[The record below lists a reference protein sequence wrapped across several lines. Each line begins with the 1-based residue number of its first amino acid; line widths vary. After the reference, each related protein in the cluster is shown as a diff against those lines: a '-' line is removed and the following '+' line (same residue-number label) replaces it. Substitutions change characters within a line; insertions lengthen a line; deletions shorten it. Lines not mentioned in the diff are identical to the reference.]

1 MIINKRFIAI
11 DNVCAWPQIRKNRD
25 EAIFMTGF
33 NKPCHGKIEG
43 DVDCWVSYDKGEFFT
58 YTGTPVLHNPATN
71 RMNHCSGF
79 AHNGDFLVIVSG
91 YTNRPKDKIYEGDEY
106 YTKIFSKSKTLVPV
120 IARSTDEGKTFSNS
134 PLQFESN
141 ASIIPYGEIIK
152 LDNNALMCSVYLVGT
167 KETISFV
174 KGDRQAGVLI
184 SYDDGLTWDDYY
196 IIDEGL
202 NETSIA
208 NLGEKLIAVS
218 RTANNQHLVLYSSIN
233 NGKTWQYQQDISLLN
248 QIPASITILKDKRV
262 LITYGCRNNI
272 KSISY
277 RIGDQYAKNFE
288 EPTVL
293 QIIGTDSDM
302 GYPSTIQLN
311 DDTLVTA
318 YYTSKDVNHDRYHV
332 GIIKWSL

>member
-1 MIINKRFIAI
+1 MKINKRFLSV
-11 DNVCAWPQIRKNRD
+11 DNVCAWPQLRVNNN
-25 EAIFMTGF
+25 EQIFMTGF
-33 NKPCHGKIEG
+33 NKPCHGKTEG
-43 DVDCWVSYDKGEFFT
+43 DVDCWVSNDKGEFFT
-58 YTGTPVLHNPATN
+58 YAGTPVLHKPTTN
-71 RMNHCSGF
+71 RMNHCSGI

-120 IARSTDEGKTFSNS
+120 IARSTDGGKTFSNN
-134 PLQFESN
+134 PLQFELN

-152 LDNNALMCSVYLVGT
+152 LDNKTLMCSVYLVGT
-167 KETISFV
+167 KESKSFV
-174 KGDRQAGVLI
+174 NGDCQAGVLF
-184 SYDDGLTWDDYY
+184 SYDDGLTWNDYY

-218 RTANNQHLVLYSSIN
+218 RIANKQYLVLYSSID
-233 NGKTWQYQQDISLLN
+233 NGKTWQYQQDISLKN

-262 LITYGCRNNI
+262 LITYGCRNSI

-277 RIGDQYAKNFE
+277 RIGDKQAKNFE
-288 EPTVL
+288 KTIVL
-293 QIIGTDSDM
+293 QIIETDSDM
-302 GYPSTIQLN
+302 GYPSTIQLK

-318 YYTSKDVNHDRYHV
+318 YYTNKDVNHDRYHV